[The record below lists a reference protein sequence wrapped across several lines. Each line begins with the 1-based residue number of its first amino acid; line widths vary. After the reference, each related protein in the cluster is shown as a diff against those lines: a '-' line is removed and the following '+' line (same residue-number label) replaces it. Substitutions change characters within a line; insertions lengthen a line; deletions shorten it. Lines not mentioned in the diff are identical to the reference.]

1 MMVGAKRGKT
11 ETIKERTV
19 YVYLPSLEMVED
31 WKHRAEKAGVSL
43 SKFVIER
50 VLDSIRRENG
60 EEGYLS
66 RFELIRRLRKAEDEL
81 EKLRRENRLL
91 KRLVEN
97 LDRELRR
104 YRAEPFLEEGFVGV
118 RRFDKD
124 LIELLRRGGTYS
136 QEEILA
142 YLNIDPSD
150 AELVKAIDRQLE
162 TLEAYDLVEF
172 TGRGWRWKG

>member
-1 MMVGAKRGKT
+1 MDKRVRGKT

-31 WKHRAEKAGVSL
+31 WKRRARKAGVSL

-50 VLDSIRRENG
+50 VEDSIKR

-66 RFELIRRLRKAEDEL
+66 RLELIRRLKRAEEEL
-81 EKLRRENRLL
+81 NALRSENRLL

-104 YRAEPFLEEGFVGV
+104 YRAQPFLEEHFEGV
-118 RRFDKD
+118 RAFDRELVD
-124 LIELLRRGGTYS
+124 LLRQGGTYS
-136 QEEILA
+136 EDEILA
-142 YLNIDPSD
+142 RLGISPTDT
-150 AELVKAIDRQLE
+150 ELIKAVSRQLE
-162 TLEAYDLVEF
+162 ILEGYGLVQF
-172 TGRGWRWKG
+172 TRKGWKWQG